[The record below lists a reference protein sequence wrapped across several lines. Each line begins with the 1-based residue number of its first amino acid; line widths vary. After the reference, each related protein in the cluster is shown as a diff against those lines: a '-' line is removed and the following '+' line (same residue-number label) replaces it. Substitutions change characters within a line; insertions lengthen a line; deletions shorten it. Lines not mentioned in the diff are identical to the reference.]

1 MADNSQTPDS
11 NPRIGPTT
19 IAVAFAIVAVPVA
32 MMWHILKAP
41 DKKVVKR

>member
-1 MADNSQTPDS
+1 MANESQTSDS

-19 IAVAFAIVAVPVA
+19 IAVAFAIVMVPVA

-41 DKKVVKR
+41 DKKAAR